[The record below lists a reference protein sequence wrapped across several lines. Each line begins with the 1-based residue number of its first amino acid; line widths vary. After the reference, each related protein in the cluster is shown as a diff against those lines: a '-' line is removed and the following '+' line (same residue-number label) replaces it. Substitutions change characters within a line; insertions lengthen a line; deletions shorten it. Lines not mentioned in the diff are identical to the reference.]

1 MEGEKDSEE
10 IHKPAESN
18 DDNHN
23 PIWIKQTDVKETRQG
38 SDDSQSV
45 PKYSRE
51 TVVKDVDMPS
61 QAKGICPSNTTP
73 TQCEEYVETD
83 SLGIGNCF
91 QQNRAC
97 ESETKNPIQL
107 ELGRET
113 DILDVNETCQ
123 RDNIVG
129 SGSSSP
135 KQFKENQDTGQQS
148 SQVRKYVNEWITPV
162 ATLEE
167 GLSIRPGYDVAL
179 LANDG
184 NIGEGNGSEEQSIV
198 TNEVIMVKHNEDI
211 VEDFEER
218 AEQMRNVEA
227 VVTSSHGENDV
238 TSEDR
243 GVGGRRYKTAEK
255 EKCSESEYL
264 ISSDS
269 NVQNSPIA
277 ITSDTHQQEGKIVRL
292 AMNPD
297 LQTQKLVKDG
307 NQQTLAHKQ
316 AHLERLI
323 GSRLLGHHPA
333 VKRKN
338 LLEQSGIIPNGN
350 SLLYAQ
356 LTRPRVPPRS
366 DQNKQMAVMPDGQR
380 TSTYPG
386 GAGWMMQASSK
397 GEGSNPARPTHEA
410 LVLDSVSDPT
420 LIRAGIEGSIPR
432 NIMTGSSVYPVEG
445 DLSQMSTV
453 PAMPLHQQRK
463 LPQSFLGISKGACD
477 EIYGPLLHAVPA
489 MLHQNRSSTHLTN
502 LTKAQL
508 ASSSITNGIT
518 LQGKVKY
525 RGEKKLK
532 YFRCHMC
539 NEPFY
544 KKYDLVNHLKV
555 HETEG
560 LLECKFCRETWQ
572 TKEELEAHEQKHVND
587 KIYSCLICDKSFNCS
602 SMLKRHKNTH
612 IPKDPFPCKF
622 CGRLFVR
629 AHNLAI
635 HEKIH
640 EGDLPYQCKYCDKAF
655 ATESYL
661 TIHEKAHTQQNFFKC
676 SFCGKTFY
684 LYGIYKR
691 HEKIHAGKT
700 PHPCE
705 LCYKVFDS
713 GEALKLH
720 LASHEHLRPYKCTQC
735 DKAYNQEKNLKRHIK
750 VHTDVKPYRCQYCEM
765 SFHFKSHCVSHEVT
779 HTGKNPFQC
788 ELCDKGFKRQ
798 CTLTIHQRV
807 HTGEKPYQCQTC
819 KKTFR
824 QRSTLKSHE
833 ISHSTE
839 KPYGCTYCDKTFAYH
854 INLKRH
860 VRVHTNER
868 PYPCRLCKK
877 RFKLL
882 PHLSKH
888 MRIHGED
895 RPYVCG
901 VCGKGF
907 HQSNSL
913 KKHEKRHAV

>member
-23 PIWIKQTDVKETRQG
+23 PIWIQQTHVKETCQG

-45 PKYSRE
+45 PKSSEE

-61 QAKGICPSNTTP
+61 QAKDICPSNTTP
-73 TQCEEYVETD
+73 TGKQCEEYIETD
-83 SLGIGNCF
+83 SLGIDDCF
-91 QQNRAC
+91 QQNKAC
-97 ESETKNPIQL
+97 ESEAKNPKQL

-129 SGSSSP
+129 SGLSSP

-148 SQVRKYVNEWITPV
+148 SQVRKNVNEWITPV
-162 ATLEE
+162 ATQEE
-167 GLSIRPGYDVAL
+167 GLAIKPGYDGAL

-184 NIGEGNGSEEQSIV
+184 DIGEGNGSEEQSIV
-198 TNEVIMVKHNEDI
+198 TNEVITVKHNEDI

-218 AEQMRNVEA
+218 TEQLRNVEA
-227 VVTSSHGENDV
+227 VVTSSHGEKDV

-243 GVGGRRYKTAEK
+243 GVGGRGYKTAEK

-269 NVQNSPIA
+269 NVQNSSKA
-277 ITSDTHQQEGKIVRL
+277 ITSDTHQQEGKIVKL

-307 NQQTLAHKQ
+307 NQQTLAHKR

-323 GSRLLGHHPA
+323 GSRLLGYHPQFP
-333 VKRKN
+333 
-338 LLEQSGIIPNGN
+338 LPS
-350 SLLYAQ
+350 SSS
-356 LTRPRVPPRS
+356 PPHLPPPPLKPS
-366 DQNKQMAVMPDGQR
+366 PSFQIS
-380 TSTYPG
+380 STFNDY
-386 GAGWMMQASSK
+386 
-397 GEGSNPARPTHEA
+397 TA

-432 NIMTGSSVYPVEG
+432 NIMTVYPVEG

-508 ASSSITNGIT
+508 ASSSITN
-518 LQGKVKY
+518 
-525 RGEKKLK
+525 
-532 YFRCHMC
+532 
-539 NEPFY
+539 
-544 KKYDLVNHLKV
+544 VNHLKV

-587 KIYSCLICDKSFNCS
+587 KIYSCLVCDKSFNCS